1 MGFQKQDLQ
10 QIAATLPLGTR
21 YCCVPRGSVAA
32 KSDRVDNVR
41 FTKIYFLQTK

>member
-1 MGFQKQDLQ
+1 MIGFQKQDLQ
-10 QIAATLPLGTR
+10 QIAGIQQYR
-21 YCCVPRGSVAA
+21 VPTGSVAA